1 MSHLLSK
8 RNDIP
13 AELVPLI
20 ERFSIEGKD
29 PCFTLPHFFMIF
41 VQYWVYQYLIV
52 FLSRKTSL
60 PCSLLNI
67 LCTVCKKMSSFLS
80 RHLCYDLFC
89 TKSRVVCSKPN
100 VLVHTQL
107 SFESNLILHK
117 TSLLFISILTYYK
130 VFSKHRIA
138 WCFLYR
144 QVQLNICK
152 RSSL

>member
-41 VQYWVYQYLIV
+41 VQYSVYQYLIV

-67 LCTVCKKMSSFLS
+67 LCTVCKKMSSFVS

-89 TKSRVVCSKPN
+89 AKRRVVCSKPN

-117 TSLLFISILTYYK
+117 TSLLFISVLTYYK
-130 VFSKHRIA
+130 VFSKHALHGAFCIA
-138 WCFLYR
+138 KY
-144 QVQLNICK
+144 N
-152 RSSL
+152 